1 MSIFPRPTKQFDFLG
16 KNLRQLNQTQR
27 SLIRRT
33 DFRGVPFDDGVGA
46 ASPKAAKTAE
56 TRVILPQAQE
66 VTLDWET
73 EAEGYEI
80 TGPTFITFT
89 LADQAMLSFRVGPD
103 FHYVWYSNARY
114 LIDVIG
120 TIEKE

>member
-16 KNLRQLNQTQR
+16 KNLKQLNQTQR

-46 ASPKAAKTAE
+46 ARSKSKKGVEKRVLLPK
-56 TRVILPQAQE
+56 VQE
-66 VTLDWET
+66 VTLDWEKD
-73 EAEGYEI
+73 AEGYEI
-80 TGPTFITFT
+80 IGPTFITFT
-89 LADQAMLSFRVGPD
+89 LAGHAMLSFRVGPD

-114 LIDVIG
+114 FIDVIG
-120 TIEKE
+120 KIEKE